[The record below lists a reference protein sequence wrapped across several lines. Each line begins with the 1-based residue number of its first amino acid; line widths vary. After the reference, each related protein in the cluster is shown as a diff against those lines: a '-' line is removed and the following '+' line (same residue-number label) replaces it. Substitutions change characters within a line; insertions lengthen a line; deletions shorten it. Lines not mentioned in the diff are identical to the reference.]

1 MNKILKG
8 LLVAVLAVSAA
19 QVKADSTSSN
29 YTNKTF
35 LMPRPVGVNLP
46 MEQAS
51 FREHVRHSSK
61 KDDGFGADFQV
72 TGFYNA
78 SANAANIA
86 KYFLVNSKSTIG
98 LVGSSKLTGAAVVAA
113 ATGDINPNY
122 LIHGITEGTTQ
133 AVGAEVIAS
142 VSGISL
148 KLAPSHEEYGVRLDW
163 HQDLHKLLKGLY
175 LRASLPVAYV
185 ANNPKLTVTGGT
197 AAPAATAGAAAFPTY
212 NAALPAFFKGS
223 YNVAES
229 SAGGA
234 PGAAGSLL
242 GFDNQVAL
250 ANAKIN
256 ARQSE
261 TGVADLDIALGY
273 KFLDKAKYHA
283 SLAAAVT
290 VPTGN
295 EAKGVYAFEPI
306 VGNGKHFAFGGNL
319 CAGAQVWSSG
329 KQNINLNLDLKYRY
343 LFENSEKRTY
353 GLKGYKFGQYVLLV
367 ESNQANAAALAKPNG
382 LIPAANK
389 TTLNTDVTP
398 GSQLDG
404 ILGLAYNNGNFN
416 LDLGYNMYFREEESL
431 KIKAGQLTDNRFA
444 VAAVNYNAQ
453 GASANAATFPAAAAI
468 ANVTDASVSAA
479 AAFVTAANLD
489 VSSARTPSQFTNG
502 VYAGLGYIF
511 KSWDCPLMLGVG
523 GKYDWASKN
532 SALEQWGVW
541 GKVGIGF

>member
-19 QVKADSTSSN
+19 QVKADSTSGN

-51 FREHVRHSSK
+51 FREHVHHSSK

-78 SANAANIA
+78 SANAADTA
-86 KYFLVNSKSTIG
+86 KYFLVNNKSTVALNNVAVAAAATSNANGLTAGLDIG
-98 LVGSSKLTGAAVVAA
+98 LGYLIHNATMAGNAAGLTAIQVGVTGQILAGVVAA
-113 ATGDINPNY
+113 TN
-122 LIHGITEGTTQ
+122 
-133 AVGAEVIAS
+133 
-142 VSGISL
+142 VSL
-148 KLAPSHEEYGVRLDW
+148 NLAPRHEEYGARLDW

-185 ANNPKLTVTGGT
+185 ANNPKLKITNDSTNGNLAKFFSGNYSVSAAV
-197 AAPAATAGAAAFPTY
+197 AAPNGATVIG
-212 NAALPAFFKGS
+212 N
-223 YNVAES
+223 
-229 SAGGA
+229 
-234 PGAAGSLL
+234 
-242 GFDNQVAL
+242 NQVAL
-250 ANAKIN
+250 TNAKIVGK
-256 ARQSE
+256 QSE

-329 KQNINLNLDLKYRY
+329 NQNINLNLDLKYRY

-353 GLKGYKFGQYVLLV
+353 GLKGDNLGQYYLLLD
-367 ESNQANAAALAKPNG
+367 STAAIPAAGTPAG

-389 TTLNTDVTP
+389 LTLNTDVTP

-404 ILGLAYNNGNFN
+404 ILGLGYNNGNFN
-416 LDLGYNMYFREEESL
+416 LNLGYNMYFREAESL
-431 KIKAGQLTDNRFA
+431 KVKAGQFVDGQYG
-444 VAAVNYNAQ
+444 VAAANFPNTGSFAAATIPAGGAGITAPGVLDAASASSVVTMANLNVA
-453 GASANAATFPAAAAI
+453 GAS
-468 ANVTDASVSAA
+468 
-479 AAFVTAANLD
+479 
-489 VSSARTPSQFTNG
+489 TPSQFTNG